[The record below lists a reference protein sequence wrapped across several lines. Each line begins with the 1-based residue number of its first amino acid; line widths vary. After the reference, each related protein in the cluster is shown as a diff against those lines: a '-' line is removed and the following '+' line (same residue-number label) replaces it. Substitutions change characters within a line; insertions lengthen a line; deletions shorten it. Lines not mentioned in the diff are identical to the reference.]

1 MIKSILI
8 YNARL
13 VDESM
18 DTAGAILIVDGKIRF
33 VFQGYFTSVK
43 TAEEMAR
50 TILKEDGIEESCSLE
65 LFNANNLTVTP
76 AFIDMHV
83 HLRYPGQTQKEDLSS
98 GLKAAAAGGFG
109 TVVAMPNTN
118 PVVSSVEM
126 AMQIEKEA
134 AALGL
139 TQLFQTVSLTKDF
152 AGSDT
157 SHLDFLDKK
166 YIPVVS
172 EDGRDVASSS
182 VMLEA
187 MKKAS
192 EKGVVVS
199 CHCEDPFLTVD
210 AKAYRQ
216 VALNSIQKVG
226 LNTWGT
232 PSEFDFADDRPEDF
246 DIIDEVLCQADLLL
260 EKAEDFM
267 TIRNLELAK
276 MADCKVH
283 IAHVSSKGAI
293 EAIRKAKSDINK
305 FNEAHDL
312 VSSKTTY
319 MDFVENKEGESF
331 ERFERNYDV
340 TCEVTPH
347 HIALNGMEPPFNRAL
362 VNPPLKD
369 SDTRFELI
377 KAIQDGTVD
386 VISTDHAPHTLED
399 KKNGAPGFPG
409 VETAYA
415 VCNSFLVKSK
425 HISSS
430 KLSQLMSANPARI
443 LGLNKG
449 LLKNGY
455 DADIVIVDSDEQWT
469 VDAQKF
475 YSKGRATPFQGKT
488 LTGAVKSLIING
500 KVVLE
505 K

>member
-1 MIKSILI
+1 MEKFVLFFIK
-8 YNARL
+8 YYAL
-13 VDESM
+13 VLLS
-18 DTAGAILIVDGKIRF
+18 
-33 VFQGYFTSVK
+33 TSVK
-43 TAEEMAR
+43 TAEEMAK

-83 HLRYPGQTQKEDLSS
+83 HLRYPGQIQKEDLSS

-166 YIPVVS
+166 YIPVIS

-210 AKAYRQ
+210 AKSYRQ

-232 PSEFDFADDRPEDF
+232 LSEFDFADNRPEDY
-246 DIIDEVLCQADLLL
+246 DIIDEALCQADLLL
-260 EKAEDFM
+260 EKAEDLM

-276 MADCKVH
+276 MADVI
-283 IAHVSSKGAI
+283 IAN
-293 EAIRKAKSDINK
+293 EEDIQSCLGISLRN
-305 FNEAHDL
+305 FNTTTESYRDL
-312 VSSKTTY
+312 CQQVKKQY
-319 MDFVENKEGESF
+319 PNVKIVA
-331 ERFERNYDV
+331 V
-340 TCEVTPH
+340 TLRH
-347 HIALNGMEPPFNRAL
+347 SYSA
-362 VNPPLKD
+362 D
-369 SDTRFELI
+369 
-377 KAIQDGTVD
+377 
-386 VISTDHAPHTLED
+386 
-399 KKNGAPGFPG
+399 KNGWSTVMLGTEKFYESTRYEIENI
-409 VETAYA
+409 VERVGAGD
-415 VCNSFLVKSK
+415 SF
-425 HISSS
+425 
-430 KLSQLMSANPARI
+430 AA
-443 LGLNKG
+443 GLIYG
-449 LLKNGY
+449 LTEFN
-455 DADIVIVDSDEQWT
+455 DEQ
-469 VDAQKF
+469 K
-475 YSKGRATPFQGKT
+475 
-488 LTGAVKSLIING
+488 L
-500 KVVLE
+500 
-505 K
+505 